1 MSDGL
6 NIKDSQR
13 GSTWRKWDL
22 HVHTPESDGFS
33 GTWEEFKTQ
42 LQNADCAVIGI
53 NDYFSVAGYKKL
65 KEEIENNTLNI
76 GDKTILPVVEMRMT
90 DSLQNRNTNT
100 NGTTHFNFH
109 IIFNDKLNID
119 DIESFIKSLESGD
132 TIIGSDYS
140 DKTKLKDKKVS
151 FKDTV
156 KKLQSDKKFQ
166 DNFLI
171 WLPYDEYGGIGDI
184 DPNSDGWIK
193 EEFIKKSHILGSSN
207 QNQIDFFLWE
217 SPLKTDKSPK
227 FTKEQFEGWFE
238 YKKPCIKGSDSHSH
252 NDSIGKLKD
261 ENSNP
266 IEKFCWIKAD
276 PTFEGLKQ
284 IVYEPEDRVK
294 IQELKPEEK
303 NVYETIDKV
312 KFIDDSFTPNEIFI
326 NQNLTAIIGGKSTG
340 KSILLRNIA
349 QTIDSKEVSKRLNEV
364 HLPEYKEEVANFQV
378 TWKDE
383 QENKKNE
390 DTGVNKK
397 IIYIPQSYLNR
408 LVDNKE
414 DKTSIDDIIKNVLEQ
429 EEDVKNVFTQ
439 LQNQN
444 REVEKTITQNI
455 ENLFYKESDIKNSIE
470 SIKKIGDK
478 KGIESEIEKL
488 KKEVSEL
495 KKKAGMSDEEIT
507 NYNNLLEE
515 VTNLKK
521 NQERIKNDLDILEKL
536 KKNSDFS
543 KTLLFSSE
551 NLGHDSFQDFFFK
564 LSDDIRKNL
573 EGTFDVIKEIIVKKW
588 EAKISDE
595 TKNLERQ
602 FLENK
607 TELEKKYKSF
617 NPLLEKAQKSKSL
630 DEKIKKL
637 EGEEKKLK
645 EIIDQEKNLGTLKTA
660 YSSLIKDIAENHS
673 KFFNNFFNAK
683 TKILD
688 QRSITKDQDLEF
700 GIEILFESKTFQE
713 NCINDI
719 CDQRKLSKFEEVVL
733 QDYSFSNSTNLKA
746 DIEKI
751 IQAILSE
758 KLTLKNSYS
767 KKEAITRLTQSWFIF
782 DYKIKQNGDEISEMS
797 PGKKS
802 FVLLKLLIEL
812 DNSKCPI
819 LLDQP
824 EDDLDN
830 RSIYNDLVKF
840 IKTKKKERQ
849 IIIATHNPNLVVGA
863 DSECVIVANQSG
875 DKSENKTYQ
884 FEYVQGALENTFLDE
899 TSQYVL
905 EQRGIQE
912 HVCDILEGGKIAF
925 EQRKKKYNFT

>member
-1 MSDGL
+1 MSNEL
-6 NIKDSQR
+6 NIKDRQR
-13 GSTWRKWDL
+13 GSIWRKWDL
-22 HVHTPESDGFS
+22 HVHTPETKLNNQYSTTDEQDIWDLFCEKIENSDVSVF
-33 GTWEEFKTQ
+33 
-42 LQNADCAVIGI
+42 GI
-53 NDYFSVAGYKKL
+53 TDYFSVENYFSFVEKFKFKYPNSKKIFFPNIELRTESKNSKDEHIQFHVIFSNNQTTLSKLNNFFTRLELVSTDNENLTNKYCTSNDLGQVKYDKAMVKIDELEKKL
-65 KEEIENNTLNI
+65 KNDFTDDEYLIVGVANGYGSLRPNGATDGRGSEYAKELDKKCKLFFGTSKNTDFFLNKDE
-76 GDKTILPVVEMRMT
+76 GRKQYNLPPKPVVFGC
-90 DSLQNRNTNT
+90 DSHSFEIL
-100 NGTTHFNFH
+100 
-109 IIFNDKLNID
+109 DKKLG
-119 DIESFIKSLESGD
+119 KSLEEKKSQNEI
-132 TIIGSDYS
+132 TDYS
-140 DKTKLKDKKVS
+140 EIT
-151 FKDTV
+151 
-156 KKLQSDKKFQ
+156 
-166 DNFLI
+166 
-171 WLPYDEYGGIGDI
+171 
-184 DPNSDGWIK
+184 
-193 EEFIKKSHILGSSN
+193 
-207 QNQIDFFLWE
+207 
-217 SPLKTDKSPK
+217 
-227 FTKEQFEGWFE
+227 
-238 YKKPCIKGSDSHSH
+238 
-252 NDSIGKLKD
+252 
-261 ENSNP
+261 
-266 IEKFCWIKAD
+266 WIKAD

-312 KFIDDSFTPNEIFI
+312 KFIDDSFTPNEILI

-364 HLPEYKEEVANFQV
+364 NLPEYKEEVANFQV

-408 LVDNKE
+408 LVDKKE

-429 EEDVKNVFTQ
+429 EEDVKNVFDL
-439 LQNQN
+439 LQTQN

-455 ENLFYKESDIKNSIE
+455 EDLFYKENDIKNLSE

-488 KKEVSEL
+488 KKEVLEL
-495 KKKAGMSDEEIT
+495 KKKSGMTEDE
-507 NYNNLLEE
+507 
-515 VTNLKK
+515 LKQYDELISESVK
-521 NQERIKNDLDILEKL
+521 LKDKKELYQKDFKTLERIKEQKVFTSPFLDDLSEELQKTLKNDFFTIKEKYQSEWAGKLNEKITKIQKDDLENDKQIGENDKKL
-536 KKNSDFS
+536 KPLITK
-543 KTLLFSSE
+543 
-551 NLGHDSFQDFFFK
+551 
-564 LSDDIRKNL
+564 
-573 EGTFDVIKEIIVKKW
+573 VIE
-588 EAKISDE
+588 
-595 TKNLERQ
+595 
-602 FLENK
+602 
-607 TELEKKYKSF
+607 
-617 NPLLEKAQKSKSL
+617 SKSL
-630 DEKIKKL
+630 NEKIKKL
-637 EGEEKKLK
+637 EEEEKKLK
-645 EIIDQEKNLGTLKTA
+645 EIIDQEKNHKTLKTA
-660 YSSLIKDIAENHS
+660 YSALIKNITENHS
-673 KFFNNFFNAK
+673 KFFDNFFNAK

-700 GIEILFESKTFQE
+700 GIEVPFEIKSFQTNFIDDVCNLKTIGGFEKGLLQ
-713 NCINDI
+713 NYSRSNNSGF
-719 CDQRKLSKFEEVVL
+719 KEEVE
-733 QDYSFSNSTNLKA
+733 TI
-746 DIEKI
+746 IEG
-751 IQAILSE
+751 ILGE
-758 KLTLKNSYS
+758 NLTLKNSYS
-767 KKEAITRLTQSWFIF
+767 KKEAITRLTQPWFTF

-875 DKSENKTYQ
+875 DKSKNKTYQ
-884 FEYVQGALENTFLDE
+884 FEYVQGALENTFLNDS
-899 TSQYVL
+899 SQYVL

-925 EQRKKKYNFT
+925 EQRKKKYNFTN